1 MEALML
7 RLHKITWK
15 PGATDRHRC
24 AAMYWL
30 WEQDVSWA
38 NEYGDTEG
46 WRYERAVWIA
56 AWPR

>member
-1 MEALML
+1 ML